1 MIKFY
6 DGSKVEIEHPRQALY
21 AFLIAAIDSTGKPI
35 YPVKADW
42 FYTPTSWQA
51 LDEAQ
56 KDYGNCHIAKSAIYD
71 DLINACENNA

>member
-1 MIKFY
+1 MVKFY

-21 AFLIAAIDSTGKPI
+21 AFLIAATDSIGSPI
-35 YPVKADW
+35 HPVKADW
-42 FYTPTSWQA
+42 FYTPTAWQA

-56 KDYGNCHIAKSAIYD
+56 KDFGNCHIAKSAIYD